1 MDKKYKCKHCNQVFT
16 QGYNRNR
23 HEKAGIFLLTFII
36 IKITSVKIYLNNH
49 YFHILTFQAHYV

>member
-23 HEKAGIFLLTFII
+23 HEKVGIFFTYFNHKLKLPQIQFI
-36 IKITSVKIYLNNH
+36 
-49 YFHILTFQAHYV
+49 

>member
-1 MDKKYKCKHCNQVFT
+1 MDMKYKCKHCNQVFT

-23 HEKAGIFLLTFII
+23 HEKVGIFLLTFII
-36 IKITSVKIYLNNH
+36 IKITSVKIYLN